1 MRLRKYRWI
10 FLGTILAFQILFVL
24 FWQIKRQAFFVDE
37 IWSYGLA
44 NSNYHPF
51 LYSDGALEHGCTSAV
66 VLYCSSYD
74 LFMLFRK
81 F

>member
-1 MRLRKYRWI
+1 MDI
-10 FLGTILAFQILFVL
+10 FRNYFSLPDFVCVILANQ
-24 FWQIKRQAFFVDE
+24 KAGFFVNE

-74 LFMLFRK
+74 LFMFFRK